1 MLILNNLTINRLF
14 RWTMTNIFPIN
25 YKEFVVGNVRGFNV
39 QENFLD
45 TFRLKLPIPVFAM
58 LVLRLSTFEVRKY

>member
-1 MLILNNLTINRLF
+1 
-14 RWTMTNIFPIN
+14 MTNIFPIN

-39 QENFLD
+39 HENFLE